1 MKFQNFSQNA
11 QEAARNAIA
20 MLPQYRQSQ
29 VDVEHLLLALT
40 TQQGTS
46 AQHVLSH
53 LDVNLKQIQNDLEIE
68 LEKTR
73 ANSQIPFGQSAQLQ
87 IQLTPNLQRVIT
99 KAKEL
104 ASSQEITTAHF
115 LQAIVQVGSSD
126 AARILARAGVSV
138 IRMDEAMAAVSD
150 QDDEMQGAAANRYKT
165 LSQYS
170 RDLTQMAADGKVDP
184 VVGRDREIL
193 RVLQIL
199 SRRTKNNPVLIGEAG
214 VGKTAIVEGLAQR
227 IINSDVPEPLL
238 NKRVFALDMGAMV
251 AGTRFRGEFEERLK
265 NSLDEVI
272 ASQGEVILF
281 LDELHTLVGAG
292 NAPGGLDAS
301 NMLKPPLARGELQFI
316 GATTLDEYRQTI
328 ERDSALERRFASIF
342 VEEPNYE
349 EAVAILH
356 GVRDRY
362 ADHHGVHYTDE
373 ALATAVKLS
382 QRYIPDRQLPD
393 KAIDLIDEAAA
404 KLRVA
409 LHLLPTELKQQK
421 ATIDRLLRLEE
432 AAWSQRDYEEAAE
445 HKIERS
451 RLETEYQAAHDAWQ
465 KEAELNETVA
475 EKDIAD
481 IVQAWTGIPVRALL
495 EAETEKLLHLED
507 VIRQRIVGQDDA
519 IVAVSDAL
527 RRARS
532 GLKDPRR
539 PIGVFLFL
547 GPTGVGKSELAREVA
562 TQMFDDEEALI
573 RIDMSEYHEAHTMS
587 RLFGAPPGYVG
598 YDQGGRLTEQVR
610 RRPYR
615 AILFDEIEKAHP
627 DIWNSLLQIMDDGHL
642 TDGQGHKVDFR
653 NTIIVMTS
661 NIGADVVSKGK
672 VGFATPVLNE
682 ASVEGEYS
690 QQLKRLFQPEFLNRI
705 DEIIVFRNLS
715 PEHIQQI
722 VHILMGDLLQRMADM
737 GLTAELTD
745 RAAAYL
751 AEIGFDPVYGAR
763 PLRRVLQ
770 KSVENELSKGLLTGA
785 YSAGDHIRIDYDTE
799 AEGEFHLSFDIEQA
813 QVATTAAVPA
823 VQELQS

>member
-1 MKFQNFSQNA
+1 MKFQNFSPNA
-11 QEAARNAIA
+11 QEAARSAIELIA
-20 MLPQYRQSQ
+20 QYRHSQ
-29 VDVEHLLLALT
+29 VDAEHLLMALV
-40 TQQGTS
+40 TQQETS
-46 AQHVLSH
+46 ARRVLGH
-53 LDVNLKQIQNDLEIE
+53 LDVDVKQIQNQLEIE

-73 ANSQIPFGQSAQLQ
+73 AAGQMPFGQSPQIQ
-87 IQLTPNLQRVIT
+87 IQLTPNLQKVIN
-99 KAKEL
+99 KAKDL
-104 ASSQEITTAHF
+104 ANAQQITTAHF
-115 LQAIVQVGSSD
+115 LQAIVQAGSSD
-126 AARILARAGVSV
+126 AATILARAGVSV
-138 IRMDEAMAAVSD
+138 IRVDEAMAAVSA
-150 QDDEMQGAAANRYKT
+150 QDSETNTPAANRYKT

-170 RDLTQMAADGKVDP
+170 RDLTQMAVDGKVDP
-184 VVGRDREIL
+184 VVGRDAEIL
-193 RVLQIL
+193 RVLQVL

-227 IINSDVPEPLL
+227 IVNRDVPEPLL

-272 ASQGEVILF
+272 ESQGEVILF

-316 GATTLDEYRQTI
+316 GATTLNEYRQSI
-328 ERDSALERRFASIF
+328 EKDSALERRFASIF

-349 EAVAILH
+349 ESVAILQ
-356 GVRDRY
+356 GLRDRY
-362 ADHHGVHYTDE
+362 ADHHSVHYTDE
-373 ALATAVKLS
+373 ALESAVKLS
-382 QRYIPDRQLPD
+382 QRYIQDRHLPD

-409 LHLLPTELKQQK
+409 LHLLPPDLKQK
-421 ATIDRLLRLEE
+421 KGAIDRLLRLEE
-432 AAWSQRDYEEAAE
+432 EAWSQRNYEAAAE
-445 HKIERS
+445 YKTERS
-451 RLETEYQAAHDAWQ
+451 RLESEYEAEHDTWQ
-465 KEAELNETVA
+465 QDAELNETVEA
-475 EKDIAD
+475 KDIAD
-481 IVQAWTGIPVRALL
+481 IVQAWTGIPVRSLL
-495 EAETEKLLHLED
+495 ETETEKLLHLED
-507 VIRQRIVGQDDA
+507 AIKERIVGQDDA
-519 IVAVSDAL
+519 VKAVSDAL

-539 PIGVFLFL
+539 PIGIFLFL

-573 RIDMSEYHEAHTMS
+573 RIDMSEYHEAHTVS

-598 YDQGGRLTEQVR
+598 YDQGGQLTEQVR

-627 DIWNSLLQIMDDGHL
+627 DVWNSLLQIMDDGHL

-661 NIGADVVSKGK
+661 NIGADVVSRGK

-690 QQLKRLFQPEFLNRI
+690 HQLKRLFQPEFLNRI

-715 PEHIQQI
+715 ADDIQQI
-722 VHILMGDLLQRMADM
+722 IQILMGDLLKRMADM
-737 GLTAELTD
+737 GLTAELTE
-745 RAAAYL
+745 RAAKYL
-751 AEIGFDPVYGAR
+751 ADIGFDPVYGAR

-770 KSVENELSKGLLTGA
+770 KAVENELSKGLLTGT
-785 YSAGDHIRIDYDTE
+785 YNMGDHIRIDYD
-799 AEGEFHLSFDIEQA
+799 ADAAGEFHLSFSVLQA
-813 QVATTAAVPA
+813 QADMVPIMVAQT
-823 VQELQS
+823 QEHA

>member
-1 MKFQNFSQNA
+1 MKFQNFSSNA
-11 QEAARNAIA
+11 QEAARSAIE
-20 MLPQYRQSQ
+20 MMPQYRHSQ
-29 VDVEHLLLALT
+29 VDVEHLLLALI
-40 TQQGTS
+40 TQKDTS
-46 AQHVLSH
+46 AQRVLSH
-53 LDVNLKQIQNDLEIE
+53 LDVDRKQIQNELEIE

-73 ANSQIPFGQSAQLQ
+73 AAGRTPFGQSTQIQ
-87 IQLTPNLQRVIT
+87 IQLTPNLQKVIN

-104 ASSQEITTAHF
+104 ASAQEITTAHF

-126 AARILARAGVSV
+126 AATILARAGVSV
-138 IRMDEAMAAVSD
+138 IRMDEAMAAVSV
-150 QDDEMQGAAANRYKT
+150 QDRETNGPAANRYKT

-170 RDLTQMAADGKVDP
+170 RDLTQMAEDGKVDP
-184 VVGRDREIL
+184 VIGRDQEIL

-227 IINSDVPEPLL
+227 IVNRDVPEPLL

-272 ASQGEVILF
+272 DSQGEVILF

-328 ERDSALERRFASIF
+328 EKDSALERRFASIF

-349 EAVAILH
+349 ESVAILQ

-362 ADHHGVHYTDE
+362 ADHHSVHYTDE
-373 ALATAVKLS
+373 ALEAAVKLS
-382 QRYIPDRQLPD
+382 QRYIQDRQLPD

-409 LHLLPTELKQQK
+409 LHLLPPDLKEK
-421 ATIDRLLRLEE
+421 KGTIDRLLRLEE
-432 AAWSQRDYEEAAE
+432 AAWSQRNYEEAAA
-445 HKIERS
+445 HKTERS
-451 RLETEYQAAHDAWQ
+451 RLEGEYQAEHDTWQ
-465 KEAELNETVA
+465 KEAELNETVE

-495 EAETEKLLHLED
+495 ETETEKLLHLED
-507 VIRQRIVGQDDA
+507 AIKERIVGQDDA
-519 IVAVSDAL
+519 IGAVCDAL

-573 RIDMSEYHEAHTMS
+573 RIDMSEYHEAHTVS

-598 YDQGGRLTEQVR
+598 YDQGGQLTEQVR

-627 DIWNSLLQIMDDGHL
+627 DVWNSLLQIMDDGHL

-682 ASVEGEYS
+682 TSVEGEYS
-690 QQLKRLFQPEFLNRI
+690 HQLKRLFQPEFLNRI
-705 DEIIVFRNLS
+705 DETIVFRNLA
-715 PEHIQQI
+715 PADIQQI
-722 VHILMGDLLQRMADM
+722 VQILMGDLCKRMADM
-737 GLTAELTD
+737 GLSAELTD
-745 RAAAYL
+745 RAAGYL

-785 YSAGDHIRIDYDTE
+785 YSAGDHIRIEYD
-799 AEGEFHLSFDIEQA
+799 AAAAGEFHLSFSAEQ
-813 QVATTAAVPA
+813 TRSDAVPA
-823 VQELQS
+823 EMAVSA